1 VGIVKNSVF
10 LYPESDTLQQRR
22 YGILFRNRLI
32 DKGGRCLAV
41 YLDIIWL
48 LNFLFDSL
56 LLYLTALVLKRDF
69 RYWRLFI
76 GGLIGSFII
85 LLSIT
90 PLNAYSGH
98 PFVKLMFSVI
108 MVLAVFGYK
117 RFKYFISGLMVFYL
131 TTFLIGGS
139 LIGVHYFIQFD
150 MNLSSS
156 VFLANVKGF
165 GDPIS
170 WLFVVLGF
178 PIAWHF
184 SKRNFDRIDVAKI
197 QYNQLIQLEIK
208 LGGKS
213 YLFNGLVD
221 SGNQLYDPI
230 SKMPV
235 MFVSISKIVEE
246 LPEEV
251 RKIAVDAEQV
261 IMGNQSIAPEWENR
275 MRIIPY
281 KVMGKE
287 HQLIIALKPEQIIIK
302 QNGEILLV
310 EKGLV
315 SFTMQQLSSDDTF
328 QCIVHPKMLTRK
340 AETA

>member
-1 VGIVKNSVF
+1 
-10 LYPESDTLQQRR
+10 
-22 YGILFRNRLI
+22 
-32 DKGGRCLAV
+32 LAV

-76 GGLIGSFII
+76 GGLIGSCII

-90 PLNAYSGH
+90 PLNAYLGH

-108 MVLAVFGYK
+108 MVLTVFGYK
-117 RFKYFISGLMVFYL
+117 RFKYFISGLMTFYL
-131 TTFLIGGS
+131 TTFLVGGS
-139 LIGVHYFIQFD
+139 LIGIHYFIQFD
-150 MNLSSS
+150 LNLSSS

-197 QYNQLIQLEIK
+197 QYNQLILLEIK
-208 LGGKS
+208 LDGKS
-213 YLFNGLVD
+213 YLFKGLVD

-235 MFVSISKIVEE
+235 TFVSISKIVEE
-246 LPEEV
+246 LPEEI

-261 IMGNQSIAPEWENR
+261 IMGNQSITPEWENR

-287 HQLIIALKPEQIIIK
+287 HQLIIALKPEQISIN
-302 QNGEILLV
+302 QNGEIFIV

-328 QCIVHPKMLTRK
+328 QCIVHPKMLARK